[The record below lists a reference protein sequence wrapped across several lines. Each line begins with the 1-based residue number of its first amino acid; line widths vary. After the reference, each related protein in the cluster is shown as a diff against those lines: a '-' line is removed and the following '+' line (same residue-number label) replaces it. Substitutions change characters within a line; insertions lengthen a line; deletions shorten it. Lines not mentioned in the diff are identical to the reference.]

1 MRRVQL
7 KSLMCATCYV
17 CVRVL
22 EMITCNV
29 HNSLKAFSQILFL
42 TLSDNVVADTCF
54 LYLGPFFC
62 LFNQTFCR
70 TVKSLC
76 RAIKSL
82 CRTVKSLC
90 RTFKSLC
97 RFVKSLCRTVNS
109 LCRTFKSLCRTAISV
124 CITAMSLCCSCNI
137 TPNIIWMEFNALYVF
152 YGPISLAPL
161 ENSKCS
167 IKMILYHLS

>member
-97 RFVKSLCRTVNS
+97 R
-109 LCRTFKSLCRTAISV
+109 TAISV

-137 TPNIIWMEFNALYVF
+137 APNIIRMKFNALYVF
-152 YGPISLAPL
+152 YKPISLTSL
-161 ENSKCS
+161 ENRN
-167 IKMILYHLS
+167 IRFHIINLNVLT

>member
-54 LYLGPFFC
+54 LYPGPFCC
-62 LFNQTFCR
+62 LFNQTLCR
-70 TVKSLC
+70 TVMFLCRTILSLC
-76 RAIKSL
+76 RAFMFLCRTVMCFCRTFMSLCRTFMSLCRATMSL
-82 CRTVKSLC
+82 CRTVMSLC
-90 RTFKSLC
+90 RATM
-97 RFVKSLCRTVNS
+97 SLCRTV
-109 LCRTFKSLCRTAISV
+109 LSLCRTAISL
-124 CITAMSLCCSCNI
+124 CRTAMSLCRSCNI
-137 TPNIIWMEFNALYVF
+137 APNIIWMKFNALYV
-152 YGPISLAPL
+152 S
-161 ENSKCS
+161 
-167 IKMILYHLS
+167 